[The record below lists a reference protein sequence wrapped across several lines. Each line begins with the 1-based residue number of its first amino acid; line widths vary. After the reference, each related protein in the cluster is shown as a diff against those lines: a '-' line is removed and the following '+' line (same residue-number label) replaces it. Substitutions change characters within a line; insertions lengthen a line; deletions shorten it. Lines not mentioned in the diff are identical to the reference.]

1 MHANTKQ
8 FQSVSEAAAAE
19 GRLFHLHYFW
29 NYNKNKLH
37 RIAEKQFIVQNICGK
52 FLLQLKQNIIF
63 QNANPFSKNYV
74 FIKQKKNTQLVLFFS
89 PQP

>member
-37 RIAEKQFIVQNICGK
+37 RIAEKQFMCRV
-52 FLLQLKQNIIF
+52 
-63 QNANPFSKNYV
+63 YV
-74 FIKQKKNTQLVLFFS
+74 GSFFS
-89 PQP
+89 QIEAEHHFS